1 MEPGDILERQ
11 RDSSLGIMESHPLR
25 QIEHVLG
32 TLLLNSPLQT
42 PFDSVENAH
51 QYVRLLVEAIAEAK
65 TEIAAD
71 LGEAAQAKSERR
83 VQALQIVQFK
93 LDKLEQHL
101 KTSSRLLNDL
111 RTLRRL
117 LLDERPEPTTASPD
131 EIVRNSE
138 E

>member
-1 MEPGDILERQ
+1 
-11 RDSSLGIMESHPLR
+11 
-25 QIEHVLG
+25 
-32 TLLLNSPLQT
+32 LNSPLQT

-51 QYVRLLVEAIAEAK
+51 QYVRLLVEAIVEAK
-65 TEIAAD
+65 SEIAAD
-71 LGEAAQAKSERR
+71 LGAAVAAGSERR
-83 VQALQIVQFK
+83 VQALRIVQFK

-117 LLDERPEPTTASPD
+117 LLDERPEPTAASP
-131 EIVRNSE
+131 EQEFE

>member
-1 MEPGDILERQ
+1 
-11 RDSSLGIMESHPLR
+11 
-25 QIEHVLG
+25 
-32 TLLLNSPLQT
+32 LNSPLQT

-51 QYVRLLVEAIAEAK
+51 QYVRLLVEAITEAK

-71 LGEAAQAKSERR
+71 LGAAAQAKSERR

-101 KTSSRLLNDL
+101 QSSSRLLNDL

-117 LLDERPEPTTASPD
+117 LLDERSEPTVGSPD
-131 EIVRNSE
+131 GIVRNSE

>member
-1 MEPGDILERQ
+1 
-11 RDSSLGIMESHPLR
+11 
-25 QIEHVLG
+25 V
-32 TLLLNSPLQT
+32 NSPLQT

-71 LGEAAQAKSERR
+71 LDATKLDATELDAAAPPQPERR
-83 VQALQIVQFK
+83 VEALRLVQFK

-101 KTSSRLLNDL
+101 QSSSRLLNDL

-117 LLDERPEPTTASPD
+117 LFDERPEPAPAGQDPD
-131 EIVRNSE
+131 A
-138 E
+138 

>member
-1 MEPGDILERQ
+1 M
-11 RDSSLGIMESHPLR
+11 
-25 QIEHVLG
+25 
-32 TLLLNSPLQT
+32 NSPLQT

-51 QYVRLLVEAIAEAK
+51 QYVRLLIEAITEAK

-71 LGEAAQAKSERR
+71 LGAAAQAKSERR

-93 LDKLEQHL
+93 LDKLERHL
-101 KTSSRLLNDL
+101 QSSSRLLNDL

-117 LLDERPEPTTASPD
+117 LLDERPEPTVGSPD
-131 EIVRNSE
+131 GIVRNSE